1 MGSCCQCLF
10 RFCCNTDDDRAGA
23 RAGLAIGTG
32 GSAVL
37 STVGTDL
44 LGDQHRLTPEERGL
58 VVPND
63 SSSSSDAT
71 IATSADDDC
80 CHRPLHHPHTQGLQ
94 DYFRRLGDRLRGTRD
109 HPYDSVDNHRIPSKT
124 EASGKVAFSSPLRL
138 AESFDSISDIPCI
151 NASEV
156 VFPGSELQKE
166 MARLMASCKLTDAHE
181 AECVICMEGFD
192 PTNPRMPTL
201 CGCGENKTY
210 FHLPCLYQ
218 WIEHSEDCPSCRE
231 KLTWEEF

>member
-1 MGSCCQCLF
+1 MASCCRCLF
-10 RFCCNTDDDRAGA
+10 RSCWETDEDRDRAGH
-23 RAGLAIGTG
+23 AIGDG
-32 GSAVL
+32 GSAVVR
-37 STVGTDL
+37 TYTGGGV
-44 LGDQHRLTPEERGL
+44 QQRLTPEERGL

-63 SSSSSDAT
+63 LSSSSLTEAT
-71 IATSADDDC
+71 IATSADEDEC
-80 CHRPLHHPHTQGLQ
+80 CHRPLHQQHTQGLQ
-94 DYFRRLGDRLRGTRD
+94 DYFRRLGDRLRGARD
-109 HPYDSVDNHRIPSKT
+109 HPYDSVDNHQSPNTTI
-124 EASGKVAFSSPLRL
+124 AWGKKGFSSPLRA

-166 MARLMASCKLTDAHE
+166 MARHMAGSKLTDAHE

-218 WIEHSEDCPSCRE
+218 WIEQSEDCPSCRE